1 VVRRRS
7 LSRAVT
13 PALNRS
19 NLAGLAA
26 ALTEL
31 GARQYEEEPFGRWE
45 TQPDGEQRWVLF
57 EPTAADRAARAA
69 WAPDPEDPSSFD
81 HLLWT
86 RYGTLD
92 VVPAIADQLATLTV
106 PRRSKDVERVRALRA
121 LERG

>member
-1 VVRRRS
+1 
-7 LSRAVT
+7 
-13 PALNRS
+13 
-19 NLAGLAA
+19 
-26 ALTEL
+26 
-31 GARQYEEEPFGRWE
+31 
-45 TQPDGEQRWVLF
+45 LF